1 MASCG
6 MLGRGENDGC
16 RVLNWVT
23 RYVVVLYRS
32 AFVLVEV
39 VGFGGLGRKER
50 KVEIMSS
57 VDRSVRHG
65 AFEVFMRCLAGDV
78 QQAAGCT
85 VELPVVSIV
94 NDANPT
100 TQSANRCIV
109 HVPVP
114 FLTPVICPGI
124 KSGAGY
130 LGLM

>member
-1 MASCG
+1 MH
-6 MLGRGENDGC
+6 RG
-16 RVLNWVT
+16 
-23 RYVVVLYRS
+23 
-32 AFVLVEV
+32 AVLVEV

-100 TQSANRCIV
+100 THSQKIDALSM
-109 HVPVP
+109 
-114 FLTPVICPGI
+114 FLSPSSP
-124 KSGAGY
+124 
-130 LGLM
+130 L